1 MLSDLRYA
9 LRLLMR
15 APGFTLAVVLVLALG
30 IGANSAIFSA
40 VDQLVI
46 RPLAYPDSGRLTML
60 WEDFSAFGVARN
72 RVSPATFLD
81 WRRRSQAYADMAAYA
96 GPATKDLSGNGA
108 PEEVVGQS
116 VTANLLSLLG
126 TPPFLGRTFQP
137 EEEHVDSQVVV
148 LSYRLWQR
156 RFGGDPNLVGRTILM
171 SGTNYTVNGIMPA
184 GFQFPDR
191 QTEFWIP
198 IGMSPP
204 LLARRNSHFLKV
216 VGRIKPGRQAA
227 DAQADMSAVARLLAR
242 QFPAT
247 NARVGITVVPL
258 KDEFLG
264 DTRTAFLVLIGAAGC
279 VLLIACANV
288 GTLLLVRASGR
299 RAEIAVRAALGAG
312 PLRLLRQ
319 ALTENLLL
327 AAGGGLLGLLLG
339 SWGMAVLNRMV
350 PTGFPADLRLDVRMA
365 AFSAAITLCSGLLF
379 GLAPAVGL
387 SRARVAAR
395 TVVAGR
401 SRLRD
406 ALVAAE
412 LAIALVLVTGA
423 GLLVET
429 LVHLRAVDPGF
440 RADGILTAEINVAFA
455 RHQGHNQRFY
465 EDVLGHVR
473 SIPGVQS
480 AGLTS
485 DLPYTS
491 RGNTMGLAIEGQP
504 AVGGLGQDVL
514 FRLVSPGYLETE
526 GARIQQGRLL
536 AERDNEDAPPVVV
549 INETLA
555 RQYWQ
560 GESPVGR
567 RIDTGTGDGKPRWM
581 TIVGVV
587 RDMRERGLD
596 LALKGAVYVPFAQTG
611 ITFFQPSEIAVR
623 TSRDPLSLSK
633 ELQQAV
639 WAVNRDQPVSN
650 IRPMS
655 AIVAG
660 EMANRTNV
668 LRLLGGFAGLA
679 LALAALGIYGVLSYV
694 VSQRTREIGVRMA
707 IGATR
712 WDIVRA
718 ILGYWAAL
726 TGSGLAAG
734 VAIALAVTRMLS
746 VLLYGVSPL
755 DARTFVAAPALL
767 AAIALAASLIPA
779 RRAAGVDP
787 AIALRQE

>member
-1 MLSDLRYA
+1 
-9 LRLLMR
+9 
-15 APGFTLAVVLVLALG
+15 
-30 IGANSAIFSA
+30 
-40 VDQLVI
+40 
-46 RPLAYPDSGRLTML
+46 
-60 WEDFSAFGVARN
+60 
-72 RVSPATFLD
+72 
-81 WRRRSQAYADMAAYA
+81 
-96 GPATKDLSGNGA
+96 
-108 PEEVVGQS
+108 
-116 VTANLLSLLG
+116 
-126 TPPFLGRTFQP
+126 
-137 EEEHVDSQVVV
+137 
-148 LSYRLWQR
+148 
-156 RFGGDPNLVGRTILM
+156 
-171 SGTNYTVNGIMPA
+171 
-184 GFQFPDR
+184 
-191 QTEFWIP
+191 
-198 IGMSPP
+198 
-204 LLARRNSHFLKV
+204 
-216 VGRIKPGRQAA
+216 
-227 DAQADMSAVARLLAR
+227 
-242 QFPAT
+242 
-247 NARVGITVVPL
+247 
-258 KDEFLG
+258 
-264 DTRTAFLVLIGAAGC
+264 
-279 VLLIACANV
+279 
-288 GTLLLVRASGR
+288 
-299 RAEIAVRAALGAG
+299 
-312 PLRLLRQ
+312 
-319 ALTENLLL
+319 
-327 AAGGGLLGLLLG
+327 
-339 SWGMAVLNRMV
+339 
-350 PTGFPADLRLDVRMA
+350 
-365 AFSAAITLCSGLLF
+365 
-379 GLAPAVGL
+379 
-387 SRARVAAR
+387 
-395 TVVAGR
+395 
-401 SRLRD
+401 
-406 ALVAAE
+406 
-412 LAIALVLVTGA
+412 
-423 GLLVET
+423 
-429 LVHLRAVDPGF
+429 
-440 RADGILTAEINVAFA
+440 
-455 RHQGHNQRFY
+455 
-465 EDVLGHVR
+465 
-473 SIPGVQS
+473 
-480 AGLTS
+480 
-485 DLPYTS
+485 
-491 RGNTMGLAIEGQP
+491 MGLAIEGQP